1 MIAARVDMMS
11 AGRTTSRQALVGG
24 PAVTDLTSDEVGS
37 GSVSWE
43 WPVTD
48 LVSTQATAPGDE
60 AGSREEILS
69 DLFVALADTLGADYD
84 AAEVFDRLV
93 NACVEIFDVDSA
105 AVLLLDSKGRLRLVA
120 SSDERA
126 EQLELFQVQVE
137 EGPCLDSAR
146 DRALVTSSDL
156 KAEQHRWPR
165 FAAAADV
172 VGLRAVHAVPLRLR
186 TDGIG
191 TLGLFYRTP
200 QDLSKPNAHIAQAL
214 ADVAT
219 IGFLQQQQQVHQT
232 SVVNE
237 QLQGALDSRV
247 SIEQAKGILAEFG
260 DIAMDVAFRL
270 LRRYCRDNNL
280 KLSQVARAIAER
292 ELPPAAIVTATRHRP
307 T

>member
-1 MIAARVDMMS
+1 
-11 AGRTTSRQALVGG
+11 
-24 PAVTDLTSDEVGS
+24 
-37 GSVSWE
+37 
-43 WPVTD
+43 VTD
-48 LVSTQATAPGDE
+48 LVSTQATSPEDE

-105 AVLLLDSKGRLRLVA
+105 AVLLLDPKGRLRLVA

-156 KAEQHRWPR
+156 KAEQDRWPR
-165 FAAAADV
+165 FAAAADI

-186 TDGIG
+186 ADGIG
-191 TLGLFYRTP
+191 TLGLFYRTSR
-200 QDLSKPNAHIAQAL
+200 DLAKPEAHIAQAL

-219 IGFLQQQQQVHQT
+219 IGFLQQQQVHQT
-232 SVVNE
+232 SVTNQ

-247 SIEQAKGILAEFG
+247 SIEQAKGIIAEFG
-260 DIAMDVAFRL
+260 DIAMDVAFKL

-292 ELPPAAIVTATRHRP
+292 ELPPATIVTAGRHRP
-307 T
+307 L